1 MKLIVQIPCF
11 NEAETLPATIA
22 AIPRRIAGIDR
33 VEILVIDDGSS
44 DGTSDIARAH
54 GADHVVRHSRNR
66 GLAASFA
73 TGIDA
78 CLTRGADI
86 IANTDGDNQ
95 YEGADIALLVQPILE
110 GRADIVIGD
119 RQTATVEHFSRTKRL
134 LQSLGSRIVR
144 LLSRT
149 DVPDAVSGFRAIS
162 REAALRLNIVSGFSY
177 TIEMLIQA
185 GRKRMAIVSVP
196 VRTRP
201 VARESRLFKTIPGF
215 LQQSLAT
222 MLRIYAMY
230 RPLKL
235 FALAGAVLLLI
246 GLVPILRFLWFYA
259 QSDGGGHVQ
268 SLILG
273 GVLVTIAAFVFLIGL
288 VADLIG
294 FNRQLLETTLA
305 KVRGLELQLARM
317 ERAAGSSQAGS
328 SQAGS
333 SQAGSSQAGPA
344 GGEGAAGRPAG
355 VAENQARDPAADRAA
370 GPR

>member
-1 MKLIVQIPCF
+1 LKLIVQIPCY

-22 AIPRRIAGIDR
+22 AIPRRIPGIDR
-33 VEILVIDDGSS
+33 VEVLVIDDGSR
-44 DGTSDIARAH
+44 DGTSDVARAH
-54 GADHVVRHSRNR
+54 GADHVVRHVRNR
-66 GLAASFA
+66 GLAATFA
-73 TGIDA
+73 TGLDA
-78 CLTRGADI
+78 CLKQGADI
-86 IANTDGDNQ
+86 IVNTDGDNQ
-95 YEGADIALLVQPILE
+95 YEAADIPALVQPILD

-119 RQTATVEHFSRTKRL
+119 RQTATVGHFSRTKRL

-149 DVPDAVSGFRAIS
+149 DMPDAVSGFRAIS

-185 GRKRMAIVSVP
+185 GRKRMAVVSVP

-235 FALAGAVLLLI
+235 FALAGAMLLLI

-259 QSDGGGHVQ
+259 QGEGGGHVQ

-294 FNRQLLETTLA
+294 INRQLLETTLA
-305 KVRGLELQLARM
+305 KVRALELQLVRM
-317 ERAAGSSQAGS
+317 ERAAGLPDAR
-328 SQAGS
+328 
-333 SQAGSSQAGPA
+333 PV

-355 VAENQARDPAADRAA
+355 LAEDRAADRVA

>member
-11 NEAETLPATIA
+11 NEAESLPATIA

-33 VEILVIDDGSS
+33 IEILVIDDGSG

-73 TGIDA
+73 TGLDA
-78 CLTRGADI
+78 CLKCGADI
-86 IANTDGDNQ
+86 VVNTDGDNQ
-95 YEGADIALLVQPILE
+95 YEGADIALLVKPILE
-110 GRADIVIGD
+110 GRADIVVGD
-119 RQTATVEHFSRTKRL
+119 RQTSTVAHFSRSKKL

-185 GRKRMAIVSVP
+185 GRKRMAVVSVP
-196 VRTRP
+196 VRTRA
-201 VARESRLFKTIPGF
+201 VTRESRLFKTIPGF
-215 LQQSLAT
+215 LQRSLAT

-230 RPLKL
+230 QPLKV

-246 GLVPILRFLWFYA
+246 GLIPILRFLWFYA
-259 QSDGGGHVQ
+259 IGEGGGHVQ

-273 GVLVTIAAFVFLIGL
+273 GVLVVIAVLVFLIGL

-294 FNRQLLETTLA
+294 FNRQLLEATLA
-305 KVRGLELQLARM
+305 KVRALELQLTRI
-317 ERAAGSSQAGS
+317 EQNG
-328 SQAGS
+328 
-333 SQAGSSQAGPA
+333 
-344 GGEGAAGRPAG
+344 
-355 VAENQARDPAADRAA
+355 ARDLPAAQPVALPAEIERDKVGRSM
-370 GPR
+370 P